1 MARLGRRFGYLLT
14 ASAVSNL
21 GDGLVGAALPLLVA
35 TLTRDPVLVAGAT
48 LAGRLPWLLFA
59 VPAGALVDRMDR
71 RRVMISVNLVRAL
84 LVGILTWTI
93 ATGDVTLLLVY
104 VIGFAL
110 GTAETFFDTSSE
122 AIVPLIVERERL
134 PDANA
139 RFQVFEWAGNAFVGP
154 PLGAALFAAAAAL
167 PFGLDAASFALA
179 AGLIA
184 LISVDARSRSTRTEA
199 SLRKEV
205 LEGLTWLWRQP
216 VLRTLAL
223 MAGVTNLVTFGIIAI
238 FVLFAQDVLRIDETG
253 YGILLATLGVGG
265 LVGAVFAPRVV
276 QRVGPGVAAQSTIV
290 IGAVLNVIIGTT
302 SNPWVAGATLLIY
315 GLSITLWNVV
325 SVSLRQSITPDELRG
340 RVAGAS
346 RLVTWGAQPVGAAL
360 GGVVAAWLGLRAPFF
375 LASVGLLLMFALTIR
390 HVNNR
395 TITEA
400 EAGATTTKEPD
411 ESGSS

>member
-14 ASAVSNL
+14 ASAISNL
-21 GDGLVGAALPLLVA
+21 GDGFMGAAFPLLVA

-59 VPAGALVDRMDR
+59 VPSGALVDRMDR
-71 RRVMISVNLVRAL
+71 RRVMVTTNLVRAT
-84 LVGILTWTI
+84 LVGVLTWTI
-93 ATGDVTLLLVY
+93 ATGNVTLLLVY
-104 VIGFAL
+104 GVAFAL

-122 AIVPLIVERERL
+122 ALVPLIVERDLL
-134 PDANA
+134 PNANA
-139 RFQVFEWAGNAFVGP
+139 RFQLFEWAGNAFIGP

-167 PFGLDAASFALA
+167 PFGLNAGSFAIA
-179 AGLIA
+179 AGFIA
-184 LISVDARSRSTRTEA
+184 LVTVAQRPRQPRTGA
-199 SLRKEV
+199 SLRTEV

-238 FVLFAQDVLRIDETG
+238 FVLFAQDVLGLEEAG

-265 LVGAVFAPRVV
+265 LVGASFAAKVV
-276 QRVGPGVAAQSTIV
+276 AKVGPGVAAQATVV
-290 IGAVLNVIIGTT
+290 IGSILNGILGTT
-302 SNPWVAGATLLIY
+302 SNPWVAGTVLFTY

-360 GGVVAAWLGLRAPFF
+360 GGVAAAWFGLRAPFF
-375 LASVGLLLMFALTIR
+375 VAAVGLLATFLLTVR
-390 HVNNR
+390 LVNNE
-395 TITEA
+395 TITA
-400 EAGATTTKEPD
+400 AKEQGERRAP
-411 ESGSS
+411 